1 LNTLG
6 GEVLRV
12 GAREQHVTKGACGGG
27 GADSFCSFV
36 RLKLSVPVRA
46 SGTV

>member
-1 LNTLG
+1 MKHAG

-12 GAREQHVTKGACGGG
+12 GAREQHVAREPAGGG
-27 GADSFCSFV
+27 GADSLCSFV